1 MFAFAC
7 VYRHRFMRILTL
19 AHTYIGVALYG
30 RRREAMPVYVWG
42 VRLMRV
48 MQIMQVMQYLFSH
61 TRAYIL
67 KRRGG
72 KGIMFSYNP
81 LVFLPFGRFPVSANV
96 ASNCMR
102 CFWVSSASRLLPRG
116 IDR

>member
-1 MFAFAC
+1 
-7 VYRHRFMRILTL
+7 MRISTL
-19 AHTYIGVALYG
+19 AHTFIGVALYG
-30 RRREAMPVYVWG
+30 RRCEAMQVYVWG
-42 VRLMRV
+42 VRLMLV

-72 KGIMFSYNP
+72 RGIMFSYNP

-102 CFWVSSASRLLPRG
+102 
-116 IDR
+116 